1 MYNTGA
7 ELGVTSGISP
17 VEGQANLVKSHLGS
31 GFEEKNQFLNEVLCP
46 QLWRP

>member
-17 VEGQANLVKSHLGS
+17 VEGQANLVKSDLGS
-31 GFEEKNQFLNEVLCP
+31 GFEEKNPILK
-46 QLWRP
+46 